1 MLRSPS
7 AEVSASGL
15 REEAAAVAELGSGI
29 AEVFEALEELQS
41 GSSVAAELACCQMEM
56 DSAVPGSQSAVV
68 ASVAAGNP
76 SIAPA

>member
-1 MLRSPS
+1 M
-7 AEVSASGL
+7 

-68 ASVAAGNP
+68 ASVAVGNP
-76 SIAPA
+76 SVAPA